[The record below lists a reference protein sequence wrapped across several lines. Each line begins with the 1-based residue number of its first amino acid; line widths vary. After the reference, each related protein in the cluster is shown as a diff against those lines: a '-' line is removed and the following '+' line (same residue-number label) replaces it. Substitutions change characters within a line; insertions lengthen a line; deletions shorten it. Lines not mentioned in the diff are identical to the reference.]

1 MSDLMAEQLLRRAHA
16 ELDQISAAGSAEQ
29 NFLHAHM
36 AALRAGAAVLALHPG
51 GPRRRRGAVRSV
63 WEQLAEV
70 DESWE
75 SWAAL
80 FAAGAPI
87 RAAIETGRESGLVR
101 EQAVRTCAVATD
113 FVELVGE
120 AIRSART
127 LEPFAPAMAS

>member
-1 MSDLMAEQLLRRAHA
+1 MADLMAEQLLRRAHA
-16 ELDQISAAGSAEQ
+16 ELNQISAGAGAEE

-36 AALRAGAAVLALHPG
+36 AALRAGAAVLTLHPG
-51 GPRRRRGAVRSV
+51 GLHRRRAVRSV

-87 RAAIETGRESGLVR
+87 RAAIETGRDCGLTQD
-101 EQAVRTCAVATD
+101 QAARTCAVATD
-113 FVELVGE
+113 FVELVDE
-120 AIRSART
+120 AIRSVRE
-127 LEPFAPAMAS
+127 LEPFGPAMAS